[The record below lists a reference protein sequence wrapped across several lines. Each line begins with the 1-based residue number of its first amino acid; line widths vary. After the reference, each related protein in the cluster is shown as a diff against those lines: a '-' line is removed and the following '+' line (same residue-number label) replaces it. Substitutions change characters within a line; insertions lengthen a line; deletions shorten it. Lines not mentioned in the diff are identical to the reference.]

1 MNTCSSMM
9 IQAQKLKDLRCC
21 LECAIAR
28 MLEIRCYLVSPA
40 SSPPQHA
47 SQNAGAYPLSHPHH
61 AYTHVRKCKSFRLLE
76 HWQSGITKLSSRP
89 RGSTLCVGM
98 PKTMLRHLN
107 LYCGGPVCGR
117 TASPVEL
124 HVACR

>member
-61 AYTHVRKCKSFRLLE
+61 AYTHVRKCKAFDYLSTGSQVSPSFLQGQGAQ
-76 HWQSGITKLSSRP
+76 HCVWVCP
-89 RGSTLCVGM
+89 RRC
-98 PKTMLRHLN
+98 
-107 LYCGGPVCGR
+107 
-117 TASPVEL
+117 
-124 HVACR
+124 